1 MNMPLRPT
9 RAVTAIV
16 VIPFSLILAGCNSGG
31 PATVALPASPVA
43 ADSGGPPADPAPPAP
58 YVPRSKNSL
67 VFTKDVAPIVFHHC
81 SNCHH
86 AGDIGPF
93 PLVSYTDVQKR
104 SKQIAQVVER
114 RLMPPWPAVPGYCKF
129 EGDRS
134 LSADQMGLI
143 AQWVAE
149 GCREGNPS
157 DLPPLP
163 EFPQGWKLGPPDL
176 VLTMSEPYRLAADAK
191 DVYRKFV
198 LPVPLT
204 ERRYVRAYDFDP
216 GNSKVV
222 HHSMIRIDRTGWSR
236 YLDKLDPLPG
246 FEGTMMGGDQSPEG
260 ILMGWSPG
268 GSPSL
273 QNGAFTWTLQPGTD
287 FVLELHMNGTG
298 KPETIQSSIAL
309 YFTSEPPQTHPC
321 LIQLQNGTIDIPA
334 GQKDYVVED
343 QYVLPIDV
351 RAIDCWPHAHYLC
364 REMQCYADLPD
375 GKKIWLLRI
384 KDWDFNWQAAYTYA
398 EPRSLPRGT
407 TLHLRLAYDNSIDN
421 PRNPH
426 NPPRRVHFGRKSEDE
441 MGEVTLKV
449 LARSELDAAV
459 LRNDFGLKDNQA
471 WMTIYENQLKWR
483 PDDWEPHYSL
493 GVLYAARDDVNAAL
507 HQYQE
512 AVRLKPDSVWA
523 LNNLGTIFLG
533 LGRLDDAAAQ
543 YTQVLRV
550 DPADCKAHN
559 NLGLVLLQQG
569 KFEPASV
576 QFEQALR
583 ANPHF
588 PEAETN
594 LGMVFAHRGDLR
606 QAADHFERAL
616 KINPDYEQAHI
627 HLDQIRGSQ
636 SPNP

>member
-1 MNMPLRPT
+1 
-9 RAVTAIV
+9 
-16 VIPFSLILAGCNSGG
+16 
-31 PATVALPASPVA
+31 
-43 ADSGGPPADPAPPAP
+43 
-58 YVPRSKNSL
+58 
-67 VFTKDVAPIVFHHC
+67 
-81 SNCHH
+81 
-86 AGDIGPF
+86 
-93 PLVSYTDVQKR
+93 
-104 SKQIAQVVER
+104 
-114 RLMPPWPAVPGYCKF
+114 
-129 EGDRS
+129 
-134 LSADQMGLI
+134 
-143 AQWVAE
+143 
-149 GCREGNPS
+149 
-157 DLPPLP
+157 
-163 EFPQGWKLGPPDL
+163 
-176 VLTMSEPYRLAADAK
+176 
-191 DVYRKFV
+191 
-198 LPVPLT
+198 
-204 ERRYVRAYDFDP
+204 
-216 GNSKVV
+216 
-222 HHSMIRIDRTGWSR
+222 
-236 YLDKLDPLPG
+236 
-246 FEGTMMGGDQSPEG
+246 
-260 ILMGWSPG
+260 
-268 GSPSL
+268 
-273 QNGAFTWTLQPGTD
+273 
-287 FVLELHMNGTG
+287 
-298 KPETIQSSIAL
+298 
-309 YFTSEPPQTHPC
+309 
-321 LIQLQNGTIDIPA
+321 LQNGTIDIPA

-576 QFEQALR
+576 QFELALR
-583 ANPHF
+583 ANPLF

-606 QAADHFERAL
+606 HAADHFERAL

-627 HLDQIRGSQ
+627 YLEQIRGSQ